1 MDDCT
6 AREVAIEMRAHG
18 VLPHAD
24 EQDLLSHLES
34 CAACRDFQNIVRRTE
49 TVMAHHAI
57 ERLDAVNW
65 EALFQ
70 KTKQFVDQEARQRI
84 LRGIV
89 VLVAMT
95 AMVTLVTAET
105 ERVAAY
111 AAIAGAAFLASI
123 WIRSRLALRRLALNE
138 SNRGELFYLYRSEL
152 EAKLAAAH
160 RAPVGLAFV
169 VLFFFVTHSRI
180 DSAQAWM
187 GSFGVAAIAIGVAM
201 HAWFV
206 RRPRLRRELDAL
218 VSESK

>member
-24 EQDLLSHLES
+24 ELDLLNHLKS

-49 TVMAHHAI
+49 TVMAQHAI
-57 ERLDAVNW
+57 ERLDVVNW
-65 EALFQ
+65 EVLLQ
-70 KTKQFVDQEARQRI
+70 KTKRFIDQEARQRI

-95 AMVTLVTAET
+95 AMVTLVTSET
-105 ERVAAY
+105 RLTICAAS
-111 AAIAGAAFLASI
+111 AGGAFLASI
-123 WIRSRLALRRLALNE
+123 WVRSTLALRRLVENE
-138 SNRGELFYLYRSEL
+138 ANPGELFYLYRSEL
-152 EAKLAAAH
+152 EAKLVATN

-169 VLFFFVTHSRI
+169 VLFFYVTHSRI
-180 DSAQAWM
+180 DSAQAWLV
-187 GSFGVAAIAIGVAM
+187 SFGVAALAIGVAV

-206 RRPRLRRELDAL
+206 RMPRIRREIDAL
-218 VSESK
+218 APKSK